1 MSVPRTLARR
11 LLLLAGLLLI
21 ALAILQPD
29 RATLRRWAQRLESVA
44 GTPAGPVSRP
54 ADSAPSRAPASG
66 DTSGDEATAGEASDG
81 KPSAEELPAEKPRPS
96 RSVARDRPAEANAG
110 LVAPASLPAVFE
122 ARVVKVR
129 DGDTIDV
136 LLGDGR
142 KARVRL
148 HGIDAPEYG
157 QRFHRQ
163 ATAFVRERID
173 GRRVRI
179 ERVDIDDYDR
189 LIGYVWIADQRF
201 NAEIV
206 RAGWAWRY
214 RQYARDDAEL
224 QAAES
229 QAREA
234 KRGLWADPRPL
245 PPWVWRRQ
253 NRR

>member
-1 MSVPRTLARR
+1 MSVPRTLSRR
-11 LLLLAGLLLI
+11 LLLLVGLLLI

-29 RATLRRWAQRLESVA
+29 RATLRRWVERLQPLA

-54 ADSAPSRAPASG
+54 ADAAPSPATANG
-66 DTSGDEATAGEASDG
+66 DTSRDEATAGEASDG
-81 KPSAEELPAEKPRPS
+81 EPSVEERPAEKPRPS
-96 RSVARDRPAEANAG
+96 RSVARDRPAGANAG

-173 GRRVRI
+173 GQRVRI

-189 LIGYVWIADQRF
+189 LIGQIWMADQRF
-201 NAEIV
+201 NAEVV

-214 RQYARDDAEL
+214 RQYAPDDAEL

-229 QAREA
+229 QARSA

>member
-1 MSVPRTLARR
+1 MSVPRALARR
-11 LLLLAGLLLI
+11 LLLLVGLLLI

-29 RATLRRWAQRLESVA
+29 RATLRRWAQRLQPLGGA
-44 GTPAGPVSRP
+44 PAGPVSRP
-54 ADSAPSRAPASG
+54 ADSSPSRADVND

-81 KPSAEELPAEKPRPS
+81 EHLAEELAAEKPRPS

-122 ARVVKVR
+122 ARVVQVR

-173 GRRVRI
+173 GQRVRI

-189 LIGYVWIADQRF
+189 LIGQIWIADQRF

-214 RQYARDDAEL
+214 RQYAQDDAEL

-234 KRGLWADPRPL
+234 KRGLWADLRPL

>member
-1 MSVPRTLARR
+1 MSVPRALARR
-11 LLLLAGLLLI
+11 LLLLVGLLLI

-29 RATLRRWAQRLESVA
+29 RATLRHWADRLESLA
-44 GTPAGPVSRP
+44 GTPAGPVSHP
-54 ADSAPSRAPASG
+54 VDSAPSRA
-66 DTSGDEATAGEASDG
+66 DVNDETSADSAANDEPRADE
-81 KPSAEELPAEKPRPS
+81 PRPS
-96 RSVARDRPAEANAG
+96 PSAARDRPAEANAG

-173 GRRVRI
+173 GQRVRI

-189 LIGYVWIADQRF
+189 LIGQIWIADQRF

-214 RQYARDDAEL
+214 RQYAPDDAEL

-234 KRGLWADPRPL
+234 KRGLWADSRPL